1 MILTAL
7 VSSEIL
13 AQRLNDAY
21 WIVFDCRHELADP
34 GRGRTDY
41 LKSHIPG
48 ACFLHLDDD
57 LSAPKTG
64 RNGRHPL
71 PDPDTLMDKLGRAG
85 VDSRKQVVAYDA
97 QGGMVAARLWWLLRA
112 LGHLPVAVLDGGWNQ
127 WISEGRAHSRG
138 VQPVFPRQPRRE
150 RALQDA
156 RGAQRG
162 VRYRARSHA
171 RGKCREL
178 LRLRSFRLPQSPRDG
193 GRRPARG
200 ASVSRL
206 LERVVRRSL
215 AAGRIGGTESAGAL
229 RSDGSPVACRCS
241 PRRARPVR
249 VVRRRR
255 LCADSRRGGT
265 LELDPQSHFPGVA
278 RRRDR
283 VRRRRGP
290 ARIHLPADPL
300 GGHAAGHRARGAQL

>member
-71 PDPDTLMDKLGRAG
+71 PDPDVLMEKLGRAG

-97 QGGMVAARLWWLLRA
+97 QGGMVAARLWWLLRW
-112 LGHLPVAVLDGGWNQ
+112 LGHLPVAVLDGGWNR
-127 WISEGRAHSRG
+127 WVDEGRPQSSEIPRP
-138 VQPVFPRQPRRE
+138 QPARFSG
-150 RALQDA
+150 RANPNWVGADFVRARLYDPGMVLVDA
-156 RGAQRG
+156 RA
-162 VRYRARSHA
+162 
-171 RGKCREL
+171 
-178 LRLRSFRLPQSPRDG
+178 PD
-193 GRRPARG
+193 
-200 ASVSRL
+200 
-206 LERVVRRSL
+206 
-215 AAGRIGGTESAGAL
+215 
-229 RSDGSPVACRCS
+229 
-241 PRRARPVR
+241 
-249 VVRRRR
+249 
-255 LCADSRRGGT
+255 
-265 LELDPQSHFPGVA
+265 
-278 RRRDR
+278 
-283 VRRRRGP
+283 
-290 ARIHLPADPL
+290 
-300 GGHAAGHRARGAQL
+300 